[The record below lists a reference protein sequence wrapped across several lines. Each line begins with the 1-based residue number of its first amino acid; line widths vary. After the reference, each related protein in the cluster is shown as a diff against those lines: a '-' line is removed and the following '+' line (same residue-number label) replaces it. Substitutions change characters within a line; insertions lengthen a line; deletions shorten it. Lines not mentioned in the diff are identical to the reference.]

1 MKLIITLFILLGCT
15 AQNFTQWSTQLYLP
29 SYNNVFK
36 GVHNPAGNK
45 YFAVGENGA
54 VRKSNDLM
62 NTWTELYTGT
72 TFDLFSVA
80 VYDTNNVIV
89 AGDFGTLL
97 RSTNSGSSWT
107 TINTGT
113 TDVIRCLIR
122 LDLNTIIAGGESG
135 RVFRTTNAG
144 ANWETQTLSGTN
156 GDIMEMRMFTS
167 PNAFL
172 CTATGEVFK
181 TTNSG
186 LNWIN
191 AGAPAAS
198 SYNALE
204 VIPAHILV
212 CGGDGKIIRSTDLGA
227 NWVTL
232 NTGVT
237 SDLNCII
244 SPGYIIAAADDGSI
258 ILSTNNGTNF
268 TAVVPGG
275 VNSPQYN
282 CLAYGPN
289 NNFLAFG
296 EHGSVI
302 KSSNLGLNW
311 IQVQGLT
318 GTGRGI
324 EEIYFPSPLTG
335 YAVCGTEYI
344 LKTTSGGAN
353 WNSLVMANTY
363 FMSSLSFVNT
373 LTGFAGGNNGPIND
387 GSAAAI
393 MKTTNGGL
401 NWSLTSIPGTV
412 TITSFSFYDVNTG
425 WAMATTSGATEKLY
439 RTTNSGSNW
448 SEIYSFNQEIAEIK
462 FVNQQTG
469 WVLGESG
476 TIGRTTNGGT
486 TWQNAAALP
495 GNLFG
500 ISFPSQQTGFVCG
513 TAGKIYRTTNS
524 GQNWNLLTSGTTSTL
539 IDIHFASDMYGLCVG
554 ETGTRLVTSN
564 GGNTWVL
571 QQEPLNVD
579 INACFMPTTINGFAA
594 GSIGYISNFGGIVTG
609 LNQSTNEIPGNFRLQ
624 QNYPN
629 PFNPTTEIVFEIP
642 FSSHV
647 DLKIFDVSGRVVK
660 VLLNETL
667 TSGKFNISY
676 DASEL
681 SSGIY
686 FCVMQAG
693 EFLQTNKMIL
703 IK

>member
-15 AQNFTQWSTQLYLP
+15 DQNFTQWSTQLYLP

-45 YFAVGENGA
+45 YFAVGENGT

-62 NTWTELYTGT
+62 NTWTEHYTGT

-97 RSTNSGSSWT
+97 KTVNSGVNWT
-107 TINTGT
+107 PINVGT
-113 TDVIRCLIR
+113 TDIIRCIIYLN
-122 LDLNTIIAGGESG
+122 LNTIIAGGESG

-144 ANWETQTLSGTN
+144 INWGTEILTGTT
-156 GDIMEMRMFTS
+156 GDIMDMRIYTV
-167 PNAFL
+167 PNGFL
-172 CTATGEVFK
+172 CTSTGEVFK

-186 LNWIN
+186 VNWTN

-204 VIPAHILV
+204 VIPAHILA
-212 CGGDGKIIRSTDLGA
+212 CGGDGKIIRSTNLGV

-237 SDLNCII
+237 SELNCII
-244 SPGYIIAAADDGSI
+244 SPGNIIAAADDGSI

-268 TAVVPGG
+268 TAVVQPGA
-275 VNSPQYN
+275 NSPQYN
-282 CLAYGPN
+282 SVAYGPN
-289 NNFLAFG
+289 SSFLAFG
-296 EHGSVI
+296 ERGNVI
-302 KSSNLGLNW
+302 KSTNIGLNW
-311 IQVQGLT
+311 SQVQGLT

-335 YAVCGTEYI
+335 YAVCGTEYF
-344 LKTTSGGAN
+344 LKTSNGGSS
-353 WNSLVMANTY
+353 WNSQLIANTY
-363 FMSSLSFVNT
+363 FMSSLCFVNT

-387 GSAAAI
+387 GSAAVI

-401 NWSLTSIPGTV
+401 NWSLTTIPGTI

-425 WAMATTSGATEKLY
+425 WAVATTSGAAEKLY
-439 RTTNSGSNW
+439 RTTNSGGNW
-448 SEIYSFNQEIAEIK
+448 NEIYSFNQEIAEIK

-486 TWQNAAALP
+486 TWQNAATLP

-513 TAGKIYRTTNS
+513 TAGKIYRTTNG
-524 GQNWNLLTSGTTSTL
+524 GQNWNLSPSGTTNDL
-539 IDIHFASDMYGLCVG
+539 IDIQFSSDLNGLCVG
-554 ETGTRLVTSN
+554 QSGTRLITSN

-579 INACFMPTTINGFAA
+579 INACFMPTTINGYAA

-609 LNQSTNEIPGNFRLQ
+609 LNQSTNEIPVYFRLH

-642 FSSHV
+642 VTSHV
-647 DLKIFDVSGRVVK
+647 NLKIFDVSGRVVK
-660 VLLNETL
+660 VLVNETL
-667 TSGKFNISY
+667 ASGKFNISY

-686 FCVMQAG
+686 LCVMQAG